1 MIAKTEGVRSIA
13 SITGTGA
20 STLLFLLTLC
30 VFSPPDLEAQLSS
43 AARIEVESQESV
55 SVVGSSDS
63 LRAVIEELCESSG
76 VELRS
81 YRAPDRAISA
91 RYEGVPL
98 QHVLQRLLREES
110 FMLGFSGSVE
120 DGASGPQVAWVTVI
134 GTNGGGAVAGV
145 GGNASASA
153 AAVNNARASSILPIS
168 AMANPNAA
176 SRVASAKAFAR
187 RLDAEDD
194 LRGKLVR
201 ASIGDL
207 TTAVAGQK
215 HARAYIQTVR
225 TQVKN
230 AQVRAKLNALLARVR

>member
-1 MIAKTEGVRSIA
+1 M
-13 SITGTGA
+13 TGPGTP
-20 STLLFLLTLC
+20 TLLFLLTLA
-30 VFSPPDLEAQLSS
+30 FTQPLAAEAQAPSLP
-43 AARIEVESQESV
+43 RIEVESQESV

-63 LRAVIEELCESSG
+63 LRAVIEKLCESSG
-76 VELRS
+76 VELKS
-81 YRAPDRAISA
+81 YRAADRAISA

-98 QHVLQRLLREES
+98 QHVLQRLLRQES
-110 FMLGFSGSVE
+110 FMLGFTPGDSAGE
-120 DGASGPQVAWVTVI
+120 SGPQVAWVTVI
-134 GTNGGGAVAGV
+134 GTEGGSSVSGGGAAGTAA
-145 GGNASASA
+145 GA

-176 SRVASAKAFAR
+176 SRIASAKAFAR
-187 RLDAEDD
+187 RLDAEDA

>member
-1 MIAKTEGVRSIA
+1 M
-13 SITGTGA
+13 TGPGTP
-20 STLLFLLTLC
+20 TLLFLLTLA
-30 VFSPPDLEAQLSS
+30 FTQPLAAEAQAPSLP
-43 AARIEVESQESV
+43 RIEVESQESV

-63 LRAVIEELCESSG
+63 LRAVIEKLCESSG
-76 VELRS
+76 VELKS
-81 YRAPDRAISA
+81 YRAADRAISA

-98 QHVLQRLLREES
+98 QHVLQRLLRQES
-110 FMLGFSGSVE
+110 FMLGFTPGDSAGE
-120 DGASGPQVAWVTVI
+120 SGPQVAWVTVI
-134 GTNGGGAVAGV
+134 GTEGGSSVSGGGAAG
-145 GGNASASA
+145 SAAGA

-176 SRVASAKAFAR
+176 SRIASAKAFAR

>member
-1 MIAKTEGVRSIA
+1 M
-13 SITGTGA
+13 TGPGTP
-20 STLLFLLTLC
+20 TLLFLLTLA
-30 VFSPPDLEAQLSS
+30 FTQPLAAEAQAPSLP
-43 AARIEVESQESV
+43 RIEVESQESV

-63 LRAVIEELCESSG
+63 LRAVIEKLCESSG
-76 VELRS
+76 VELKS
-81 YRAPDRAISA
+81 YRAADRAISA

-98 QHVLQRLLREES
+98 QHVLQRLLRQES
-110 FMLGFSGSVE
+110 FMLGFTPGDSAGE
-120 DGASGPQVAWVTVI
+120 SGPQVAWVTVI
-134 GTNGGGAVAGV
+134 GTEGGSSVSGGGAAGTAA
-145 GGNASASA
+145 GA

-176 SRVASAKAFAR
+176 SRIASAKAFAR

>member
-1 MIAKTEGVRSIA
+1 
-13 SITGTGA
+13 
-20 STLLFLLTLC
+20 
-30 VFSPPDLEAQLSS
+30 
-43 AARIEVESQESV
+43 
-55 SVVGSSDS
+55 
-63 LRAVIEELCESSG
+63 
-76 VELRS
+76 
-81 YRAPDRAISA
+81 
-91 RYEGVPL
+91 
-98 QHVLQRLLREES
+98 
-110 FMLGFSGSVE
+110 MLGFTPGDSAGE
-120 DGASGPQVAWVTVI
+120 SGPQVAWVTVI
-134 GTNGGGAVAGV
+134 GTEGGSSVSGGGAAG
-145 GGNASASA
+145 SAAGA

-176 SRVASAKAFAR
+176 SRIASAKAFAR

>member
-1 MIAKTEGVRSIA
+1 M
-13 SITGTGA
+13 TGPGTP
-20 STLLFLLTLC
+20 TLLFLLTLA
-30 VFSPPDLEAQLSS
+30 FTQPLAAEAQAPSLP
-43 AARIEVESQESV
+43 RIEVESQESV

-63 LRAVIEELCESSG
+63 LRAVIEKLCESSG
-76 VELRS
+76 VELKS
-81 YRAPDRAISA
+81 YRAADRAISA

-98 QHVLQRLLREES
+98 QHVLQRLLRQES
-110 FMLGFSGSVE
+110 FMLGFTPGDSAGE
-120 DGASGPQVAWVTVI
+120 SGPQVAWVTVI
-134 GTNGGGAVAGV
+134 GTEGGSSVSGGGAAGTAA
-145 GGNASASA
+145 GA

-176 SRVASAKAFAR
+176 SRIASAKAFAR

-230 AQVRAKLNALLARVR
+230 AQVRASSALSLARVR